1 MTRMLST
8 VLILGVVALT
18 ALGQPPLELPPPR
31 ALPQAPPQPVIV
43 APSQPAPVFFKE
55 RDLEKHVERLIC
67 VAFGPLVRDV
77 EADVYMRRREID
89 VEFEVKDAQVAV
101 AVQQFVL
108 ALPELQGWKIRFDVE
123 YD

>member
-1 MTRMLST
+1 
-8 VLILGVVALT
+8 
-18 ALGQPPLELPPPR
+18 
-31 ALPQAPPQPVIV
+31 
-43 APSQPAPVFFKE
+43 
-55 RDLEKHVERLIC
+55 
-67 VAFGPLVRDV
+67 V